1 MMMSHSGTRDVTV
14 LFFARV
20 KELTKVPSHVMTLE
34 EDGQGLSVDAFV
46 ELLEDRWPSLKEI
59 RGEYTLAV
67 NREYGAVEDGVCIKG
82 GDEVALITPVSG
94 G

>member
-1 MMMSHSGTRDVTV
+1 MSSSGDVTV

-20 KELTKVPSHVMTLE
+20 RELTSVPSHVLTLE
-34 EDGQGLSVDAFV
+34 DGKCLSFDAFV
-46 ELLEDRWPSLKEI
+46 ECLEDRWPSLKGM

-67 NREYGAVEDGVCIKG
+67 NREYGVGDGVSIRG